1 MNDTPYLGQ
10 TTDMLLGQ
18 EFLTWLWF
26 RSSIGGIFNDKSGRP
41 FCVSMEQR
49 IVVQGGEGEHVET
62 ASVSGIGSELREAR
76 MGLTTGKKV
85 TRALLRLER
94 DPEEWQVS
102 LKASDFSLGSLK
114 TPKIEKSVGD
124 DADPD
129 ALLLEKLYL
138 VESCLELIDAL
149 YAAFLQVRFD
159 VVAWKEEVTGLRQW
173 MGTES
178 TLHRG
183 L

>member
-10 TTDMLLGQ
+10 TADLVLGQ

-41 FCVSMEQR
+41 FSVSLEQR
-49 IVVQGGEGEHVET
+49 IVVQGGEGDHVET
-62 ASVSGIGSELREAR
+62 ASVFGIDSELREAR
-76 MGLTTGKKV
+76 LGLTTGKKV

-94 DPEEWQVS
+94 GSEEWQVS
-102 LKASDFSLGSLK
+102 LKASDFGLGSLK

-124 DADPD
+124 EADPD

-149 YAAFLQVRFD
+149 YAVFLRVRLD
-159 VVAWKEEVTGLRQW
+159 AVAWEDEIMGLRQW
-173 MGTES
+173 MGAET
-178 TLHRG
+178 TLHR
-183 L
+183 

>member
-1 MNDTPYLGQ
+1 MNDIPYLGQ
-10 TTDMLLGQ
+10 TMDLVLGQ
-18 EFLTWLWF
+18 EFLTWLWY
-26 RSSIGGIFNDKSGRP
+26 RSSTGGIFNDAAGKP
-41 FCVSMEQR
+41 FTISMEQR

-62 ASVSGIGSELREAR
+62 ASVSGLDSELREAR

-94 DPEEWQVS
+94 DPEEWQVT
-102 LKASDFSLGSLK
+102 LKASDFSLCSLK
-114 TPKIEKSVGD
+114 TPKIEKADRD

-149 YAAFLQVRFD
+149 YAAFLKVRLD
-159 VVAWKEEVTGLRQW
+159 GPAWKEEVTGIRQW
-173 MGTES
+173 MQA
-178 TLHRG
+178 
-183 L
+183 